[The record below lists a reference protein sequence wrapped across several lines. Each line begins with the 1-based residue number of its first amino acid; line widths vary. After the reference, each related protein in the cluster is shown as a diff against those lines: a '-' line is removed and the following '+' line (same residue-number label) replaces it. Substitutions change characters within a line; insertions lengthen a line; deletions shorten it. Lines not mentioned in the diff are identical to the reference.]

1 MDEAKTLHR
10 KFQNENKQI
19 AEQKLKIKKGL
30 NDKQGINLEELSQA
44 CTLTLKFNG
53 LTLNT
58 NSSSY
63 QQPNKAVDLTS
74 SIEKKIIAANENF
87 KIYTQP
93 VE

>member
-1 MDEAKTLHR
+1 MNEAKTLHR
-10 KFQNENKQI
+10 KFQNENRQV
-19 AEQKLKIKKGL
+19 AEQKQKKKKGL

-53 LTLNT
+53 LTLNN

-63 QQPNKAVDLTS
+63 QTHDKPVDLTS

-87 KIYTQP
+87 KAYTQP
-93 VE
+93 V